1 MNEDQKKY
9 LKAAIMTAISI
20 AGVGAFIRNWKAKK
34 ERKKSLDIN
43 NGKNTIVIPIVKEDF
58 MRGIPTPDER
68 ADEMDGNIVAVDSGN
83 PIGDGAFGKVFN
95 FFRKNA
101 SEEEKGDNEKS
112 KSEGIG
118 APVNE
123 KKVTE
128 EKIDGRIVLRGQDG
142 KFVSPTDPVAVMDV
156 EKTAQMGIVDS
167 LLHPGDFAKNVARAF
182 KGNPL
187 WMAGGAVGS
196 IILATKIVDYLAKE
210 RRRKAEKRLEDARE
224 SYVNLLENGEGSEK
238 KAQSDI
244 PGIAGTVLG
253 TAFFLPLALTAMVA
267 NKIIENRDAER
278 RRKKSMSNSYPQ
290 DPTFVYNVV
299 DGEKIAMS
307 TDRALALM
315 MFKTAMVASCEDS
328 TLEKNAQVTDA
339 LKALGDKLDDKAR
352 GMIPVDEIKDDEA
365 RDEIIK
371 LLGNNDK
378 EFLDIIRKKVDGDK
392 DAADKA
398 LKNLILTKNPT
409 LLARLYKSKYDSD
422 PNKRN
427 SLENSIY
434 SSKGL
439 TDLVANRFTDDKY
452 KDSFGSYADELIGK
466 KMGLRQG
473 SFLHKLVTWLM
484 GLFGMKKG
492 LIGEH
497 IGKYMNDIRKPIQKE
512 RARWNEIDKMND
524 TLGRTGEKL
533 KNINGT
539 LGAEHQDS
547 VKNVGDALDG
557 TQQKLDRTGKIL
569 DSTPSPASWDDETAM
584 EAVPSNADY
593 EQLSELPESPKTVTP
608 GQVPKPSGLLG
619 PNVDRPWFE
628 NQVEGK
634 RPSSP
639 LEPVNPK
646 ERVPNWNDFS
656 WNFFRNIPSTT
667 GDNSLRKIVGMGK
680 DQFEYNAG
688 MNGARPY
695 TPVNRGS
702 GEIPVNV
709 GLVNKELGIGE
720 AYDENG
726 NPAFEQWKKDD
737 ASPANNKPVASPIIT
752 R

>member
-9 LKAAIMTAISI
+9 LKAAIMTAVSM

-34 ERKKSLDIN
+34 ERKKALDIN

-58 MRGIPTPDER
+58 IRGIPTPEER
-68 ADEMDGNIVAVDSGN
+68 ADEMDGNVVEGAPGN
-83 PIGDGAFGKVFN
+83 PKGEGAFGKVFN
-95 FFRKNA
+95 FFRKKA
-101 SEEEKGDNEKS
+101 SEEEKGDNGKS
-112 KSEGIG
+112 KSDGVEV
-118 APVNE
+118 PVNE

-128 EKIDGRIVLRGQDG
+128 EKIDGRIVIRGQDG

-167 LLHPGDFAKNVARAF
+167 LLHPGDFARNAARAF
-182 KGNPL
+182 KGHPL

-238 KAQSDI
+238 KAQTDV
-244 PGIAGTVLG
+244 PGVAGTVLG

-307 TDRALALM
+307 TDRALALI

-328 TLEKNAQVTDA
+328 TIEKNAQVADA
-339 LKALGDKLDDKAR
+339 LKALDDKAR

-365 RDEIIK
+365 RDEILK

-378 EFLDIIRKKVDGDK
+378 EFLDIIRKKVDGDNGS
-392 DAADKA
+392 ADKA
-398 LKNLILTKNPT
+398 LRKLILTKNPK

-427 SLENSIY
+427 ALENSIY
-434 SSKGL
+434 TSKGL

-452 KDSFGSYADELIGK
+452 KDSFGSYADEIIGK

-473 SFLHKLVTWLM
+473 SFLHKIMTWLM
-484 GLFGMKKG
+484 GLFGVRNNLIKGEVDKKIKDIARPISAERKKFDDIQAMKAKLDG
-492 LIGEH
+492 AT
-497 IGKYMNDIRKPIQKE
+497 QKLEKVRERLGGE
-512 RARWNEIDKMND
+512 RAN
-524 TLGRTGEKL
+524 T
-533 KNINGT
+533 
-539 LGAEHQDS
+539 
-547 VKNVGDALDG
+547 DG
-557 TQQKLDRTGKIL
+557 ISTKDMLDRSGATL
-569 DSTPSPASWDDETAM
+569 DSTKRRLEATPSPASWDDATAM

-593 EQLSELPESPKTVTP
+593 EHLSLEDPQMLIP
-608 GQVPKPSGLLG
+608 GAGPKP
-619 PNVDRPWFE
+619 
-628 NQVEGK
+628 
-634 RPSSP
+634 
-639 LEPVNPK
+639 
-646 ERVPNWNDFS
+646 VPNPAPAPATAPAPEP
-656 WNFFRNIPSTT
+656 IP
-667 GDNSLRKIVGMGK
+667 KPAPAPIPK
-680 DQFEYNAG
+680 PAP
-688 MNGARPY
+688 APA
-695 TPVNRGS
+695 PKPAPAPAPKPAPAP
-702 GEIPVNV
+702 GEK
-709 GLVNKELGIGE
+709 GWE
-720 AYDENG
+720 
-726 NPAFEQWKKDD
+726 NPALTGFRPLIDSKILNPFSFFK
-737 ASPANNKPVASPIIT
+737 
-752 R
+752 